1 MDKTAIVTVIGSG
14 LALALACS
22 SASTGS
28 GVQGNYGGAN
38 GSGPAGQGGGSG
50 SGPGGSGVGALG
62 GIAGGINP
70 DSGMVRDANPDGAC
84 QGIDEPVLIESLP
97 VDIVWGVDTSL
108 SMFDEAVAVQENIN
122 AFSQQITSAMIDVH
136 VVMLAGYPFIPGF
149 PSVCVGAPLGT
160 GQCPGDSK
168 PPSFFHHPQAVVN
181 SNDGASVFINRFPDY
196 RQYLRPNALKYWV
209 IVTDDDSVGNEA
221 GAYANNPDKFIA
233 DLTAVDPML
242 RAPNGGPG
250 WKMSGMYAH
259 TQCLNAFNVG
269 NFWKAVIDKT
279 GGVHGDICAC
289 TQAATCTQAF
299 KGVLD
304 SLAKTIT
311 TAAKPLEC
319 EYSIPNPPAGQTFDK
334 EKVNFDLTSNG
345 ARENIGWVN
354 DAGACHPELGGWYY
368 DNNDAPTRILTC
380 PKSCEKIKATT
391 NGGVSVQFGCA
402 RRPIPIAR

>member
-1 MDKTAIVTVIGSG
+1 M
-14 LALALACS
+14 
-22 SASTGS
+22 
-28 GVQGNYGGAN
+28 
-38 GSGPAGQGGGSG
+38 
-50 SGPGGSGVGALG
+50 
-62 GIAGGINP
+62 
-70 DSGMVRDANPDGAC
+70 RDANPDGAC
-84 QGIDEPVLIESLP
+84 QAIDEPVMIQSLP

-108 SMFDEAVAVQENIN
+108 SMFDETVAVQDNIN
-122 AFSQQITSAMIDVH
+122 TFSQQIIAANIDVH
-136 VVMLAGYPFIPGF
+136 VVMLAALPFLPGL

-168 PPSFFHHPQAVVN
+168 PPTFFHHPQAVVN

-209 IVTDDDSVGNEA
+209 IVTDDDSVGGDA
-221 GAYANNPDKFIA
+221 GVYANNPDKFIA
-233 DLTAVDPML
+233 DLTAVDPMM
-242 RAPNGGPG
+242 RAPNGGPN

-279 GGVHGDICAC
+279 GGVHGDLCAC

-319 EYSIPNPPAGQTFDK
+319 EYTIPKPPGAQMFDK
-334 EKVNFDLTSNG
+334 ERVNFDLTSNG
-345 ARENIGWVN
+345 TKENIGWVN

-391 NGGVSVQFGCA
+391 NGGVSVAFGCA